1 VFSRL
6 ALAWCATA
14 LPLQEQ
20 PLEAY
25 RGTVERILRAALE
38 QGQAYELLGE
48 LCQVAPNR
56 LSGSAGAARAVE
68 WARERMVAAGFE
80 EVRLEPCSV
89 PRWERGAGERLV
101 VRLAG
106 EDAPVELPILALGG
120 SVATPAGGLSAG
132 VIEVHGFEEL
142 RARAGEA
149 AGRIVFFNRP
159 METGCFDTFDAYGGA
174 VDQRS
179 RGASE
184 AARAGALAVV
194 VRSMTARIDDFPH
207 TGSLHYAEDQPR
219 IPAAAVSTRGAEQ
232 LSAWIAAGRE
242 PRLTL
247 SLSCAWHAD
256 VESFNVVGELRGSER
271 PEELVVVGGHLDAW
285 DVGQGAHDDGAG
297 CMQAFEVLR
306 LLKALDLRPRR
317 TLRAVLFM
325 NEENGTRGA
334 QAYREAHA
342 AELERHVLAL
352 ESDRGGFTPLGF
364 TSDAAPP
371 AFAVL
376 RGIVDLMEPARIDR
390 LEAGHGGVDIAPL
403 AAHGVPLVGLLPDPQ
418 RYFDVHHSA
427 NDTFDQVN
435 ERELELGA
443 GAMAALCFVVAD
455 LPEALP
461 RNPPAESR

>member
-1 VFSRL
+1 
-6 ALAWCATA
+6 
-14 LPLQEQ
+14 
-20 PLEAY
+20 
-25 RGTVERILRAALE
+25 
-38 QGQAYELLGE
+38 
-48 LCQVAPNR
+48 
-56 LSGSAGAARAVE
+56 
-68 WARERMVAAGFE
+68 
-80 EVRLEPCSV
+80 
-89 PRWERGAGERLV
+89 
-101 VRLAG
+101 
-106 EDAPVELPILALGG
+106 
-120 SVATPAGGLSAG
+120 VATPEGGLSAG

-149 AGRIVFFNRP
+149 AGKIVFFNRR
-159 METGCFDTFDAYGGA
+159 MEPACFDTFDAYGGA

-184 AARAGALAVV
+184 AGRAGALAVV
-194 VRSMTARIDDFPH
+194 VRSMAGRIDDFPH
-207 TGSLHYAEDQPR
+207 TGSLRYDEDQPR
-219 IPAAAVSTRGAEQ
+219 LPAAAVSTRGAEQ
-232 LSAWIAAGRE
+232 LSAWIAAGRQ

-247 SLSCAWHAD
+247 SLSCVWHAD
-256 VESFNVVGELRGSER
+256 VESFNVVGELCGSER
-271 PEELVVVGGHLDAW
+271 PEEVIVVGGHLDAW

-297 CMQAFEVLR
+297 CAQAFEVLR
-306 LLKALDLRPRR
+306 LLKALELRPRR

-325 NEENGTRGA
+325 NEENGVRGA
-334 QAYREAHA
+334 HAYRDAHA

-364 TSDAAPP
+364 TSDAAPE

-376 RGIVDLMEPARIDR
+376 RGIVDLLEPARISR

-455 LPEALP
+455 LPAALP
-461 RNPPAESR
+461 RNPAALEER